1 MGGTASSSHSRSP
14 SPSEPRRDSEP
25 AVNYTSS
32 VSHDDH
38 NDRLRPYADGPG
50 TGRSPTP
57 ELSNDF
63 SAPRFPG
70 EGRSSSPTRIAG
82 KVQGP
87 RPIVE
92 SMRKNQYPSDNSL
105 RSSQAHGLAANVGT
119 GRSPLTLANDF
130 DRKPDDDEDR
140 PPSKPS
146 AKALGKRRAVVRAE
160 RKLPIHCIASC
171 FNC

>member
-1 MGGTASSSHSRSP
+1 
-14 SPSEPRRDSEP
+14 
-25 AVNYTSS
+25 
-32 VSHDDH
+32 
-38 NDRLRPYADGPG
+38 
-50 TGRSPTP
+50 
-57 ELSNDF
+57 
-63 SAPRFPG
+63 
-70 EGRSSSPTRIAG
+70 
-82 KVQGP
+82 
-87 RPIVE
+87 
-92 SMRKNQYPSDNSL
+92 MRKNQYPSDNSL

-160 RKLPIHCIASC
+160 RELAIHCIASC